1 MAFHVETDR
10 TGSRTPVKHFEG
22 GTTMNETE
30 FFFFTTLFMTAVAV
44 VGMIGWYR
52 ATQKYTKL
60 EGRLWGIAAAQG
72 LPMAE
77 ALADAQSARTVPGL
91 SPDGNRVVQLEAQ
104 VDQLAQQLERVAE
117 SQDFLSRVLTDR
129 IDQLPDPRMRTPH

>member
-1 MAFHVETDR
+1 
-10 TGSRTPVKHFEG
+10 
-22 GTTMNETE
+22 MNETE
-30 FFFFTTLFMTAVAV
+30 FWFFATLWMAMVAAI
-44 VGMIGWYR
+44 GMVGWYR
-52 ATQKYTKL
+52 ATQKRTKL

-77 ALADAQSARTVPGL
+77 ALADVQSTRPLPAVARE
-91 SPDGNRVVQLEAQ
+91 SNRVERLEAQ

>member
-1 MAFHVETDR
+1 
-10 TGSRTPVKHFEG
+10 
-22 GTTMNETE
+22 MNETE
-30 FFFFTTLFMTAVAV
+30 FFFFTTLFMGTIAVFA
-44 VGMIGWYR
+44 MIGWYR
-52 ATQKYTKL
+52 ATQKRTKL

-77 ALADAQSARTVPGL
+77 LLADVQSSRPLPAVAR
-91 SPDGNRVVQLEAQ
+91 DGGRVEQLEAQ
-104 VDQLAQQLERVAE
+104 VDQLTQQLERIAE

>member
-1 MAFHVETDR
+1 MDEA
-10 TGSRTPVKHFEG
+10 
-22 GTTMNETE
+22 E
-30 FFFFTTLFMTAVAV
+30 FFFFTTVLSLVVAAI
-44 VGMIGWYR
+44 GMVGWYR
-52 ATQKYTKL
+52 ATQKRTKL

-77 ALADAQSARTVPGL
+77 ALADVQSTRPMPAVARE
-91 SPDGNRVVQLEAQ
+91 SNRVERLEAQ